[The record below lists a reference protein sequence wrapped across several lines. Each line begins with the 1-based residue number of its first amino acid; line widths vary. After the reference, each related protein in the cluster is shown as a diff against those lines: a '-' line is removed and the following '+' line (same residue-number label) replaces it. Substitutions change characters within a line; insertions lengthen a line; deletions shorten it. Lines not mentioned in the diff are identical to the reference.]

1 MPDFS
6 QSLGSLTGWLSQHAV
21 LLVVTAIVLFVLYRW
36 TRPAIHRLL
45 VRLLE
50 TQARTLAG
58 DATAVADVEKRVA
71 TIEDLLV
78 KALKFFV
85 MAAIVALIL
94 GLFDLWSLVAGLGIV
109 FAAITLAG
117 QSIVLD
123 YLMGVLILAE
133 GQYYKGDVVRIGAV
147 EGTVE
152 EVGLRRTLIRDVR
165 GTLHSVSNGDVRAS
179 ANMTRSYAVAMVNIE
194 GIADRDIEAAR
205 LVLEAVA
212 AEMGAEPQ
220 LAELFLE
227 APRYVGTVSLTAAGS
242 TLRVSAR
249 VRPESRI
256 QVEME
261 MRRRIS
267 AGLSAQAIEPIR
279 PAATAPRA

>member
-1 MPDFS
+1 MLDMS
-6 QSLGSLTGWLSQHAV
+6 QSLGSLTAWLSQHAV
-21 LLVVTAIVLFVLYRW
+21 LLVVTAVVLFVVYRW
-36 TRPAIHRLL
+36 ARPAIHRLL
-45 VRLLE
+45 VRVLE
-50 TQARTLAG
+50 TQAKTLDG
-58 DATAVADVEKRVA
+58 DASAVADVEKRVT

-78 KALKFFV
+78 KALRFFV
-85 MAAIVALIL
+85 MAAIVSLIL
-94 GLFDLWSLVAGLGIV
+94 GLLNLWSLVAGLGIV

-194 GIADRDIEAAR
+194 GIADRDIEGAR

-212 AEMGAEPQ
+212 AEMAADPQ
-220 LAELFLE
+220 LADLFLE
-227 APRYVGTVSLTAAGS
+227 PPRYVGTVSLTAAGS

-279 PAATAPRA
+279 PVAASTRA

>member
-1 MPDFS
+1 MLDMS
-6 QSLGSLTGWLSQHAV
+6 QSLGSLTAWLSQHAV
-21 LLVVTAIVLFVLYRW
+21 LLVVTAVVLFVVYRW
-36 TRPAIHRLL
+36 ARPAIHRLL
-45 VRLLE
+45 VRVLE
-50 TQARTLAG
+50 TQAKTLDG
-58 DATAVADVEKRVA
+58 DASAVADVEKRVT

-78 KALKFFV
+78 KALRFFV
-85 MAAIVALIL
+85 MAAIVSLIL
-94 GLFDLWSLVAGLGIV
+94 GLLNLWSLVAGLGIV

-147 EGTVE
+147 EGNAE

-194 GIADRDIEAAR
+194 GIADRDIEGAR

-212 AEMGAEPQ
+212 AEMAADPQ
-220 LAELFLE
+220 LADLFLE
-227 APRYVGTVSLTAAGS
+227 PPRYVGTVSLTAAGS

-267 AGLSAQAIEPIR
+267 AGLSAQGIEPIR
-279 PAATAPRA
+279 PVAAATRA